1 MHVGF
6 IPDGNRRYAEEKGID
21 NEESYKESKNT
32 VKQVTKSLE
41 KYAEDLDEVT
51 LYILSEDNLKRS
63 EEQLETLF
71 QLLRHNLD
79 EMREFFR
86 ENSYEVNW
94 ASTNPEAL
102 PEDIRGKLKALEE
115 DFDEGKVKANL
126 LISYSGKKDIVSA
139 SESVCG
145 NGSDFSERSVQEN
158 LEVSSDID
166 FVIRTGDN
174 PRRECLSGFPI
185 WNSSYAEYY
194 HIEKNFPE
202 VRPGDVEEAFDHF
215 EKLRRKEG
223 E

>member
-21 NEESYKESKNT
+21 NEKSYRESKNT
-32 VKQVTKSLE
+32 IKEVTKSLE
-41 KYAEDLDEVT
+41 KFADDLDEVT

-63 EEQLETLF
+63 ERQLETLF
-71 QLLRHNLD
+71 QLLRQNLD
-79 EMREFFR
+79 EMREFFS

-94 ASTNPEAL
+94 ASTRPEAL
-102 PEDIRGKLKALEE
+102 PDDIRQELKDLEN
-115 DFDEGKVKANL
+115 DFDEGRVKANL
-126 LISYSGKKDIVSA
+126 LISYSGKKDIVRG
-139 SESVCG
+139 SEKICSG
-145 NGSDFSERSVQEN
+145 QEEFSETSLKQN
-158 LEVSSDID
+158 LEISSDID

-174 PRRECLSGFPI
+174 PRRECLSGFTI

-194 HIEKNFPE
+194 HIDKNFPAVKPE
-202 VRPGDVEEAFDHF
+202 DVEKAFDHF